1 MLKRIPFTSNGKL
14 EFVPCGTFP
23 PYLDVCGSLLI
34 QISSFMQFF
43 IYKNYFELFSYY
55 VGRMNQ
61 TIFLETLCA
70 Y

>member
-1 MLKRIPFTSNGKL
+1 
-14 EFVPCGTFP
+14 
-23 PYLDVCGSLLI
+23 
-34 QISSFMQFF
+34 MQLF

-61 TIFLETLCA
+61 AIFLETLCA